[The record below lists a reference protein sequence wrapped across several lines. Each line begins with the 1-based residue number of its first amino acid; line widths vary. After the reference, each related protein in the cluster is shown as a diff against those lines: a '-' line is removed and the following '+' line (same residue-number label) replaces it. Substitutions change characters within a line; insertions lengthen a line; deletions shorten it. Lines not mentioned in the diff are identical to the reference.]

1 MTDNE
6 KKVLSVLIKK
16 LKCDSEKAKTV
27 INEKNLIQAKL
38 HIAKF
43 CGLPVPLE
51 FETIDLDTPPFS
63 VDLVRFINEDEPVA
77 DTENKTLH
85 RPYNKI
91 ICIINALDDIPHDKI
106 PAVKWFEI
114 LSCCAYCYHKD
125 DINGIFRRKY
135 QLSDQQANAFEKLI
149 KELRKQ
155 TTEPADMP
163 KVKGTCL
170 YIDIFAEEKVTRKGI
185 LFENGIVMDIET
197 GDYIGADEAIIK
209 TIEPKKHMTNNKEG
223 NEHD

>member
-91 ICIINALDDIPHDKI
+91 ICIVNALDDIPVAHTAITKMI
-106 PAVKWFEI
+106 STEYSEENI
-114 LSCCAYCYHKD
+114 SYLT
-125 DINGIFRRKY
+125 NRRMRLK
-135 QLSDQQANAFEKLI
+135 SS
-149 KELRKQ
+149 
-155 TTEPADMP
+155 
-163 KVKGTCL
+163 
-170 YIDIFAEEKVTRKGI
+170 
-185 LFENGIVMDIET
+185 
-197 GDYIGADEAIIK
+197 
-209 TIEPKKHMTNNKEG
+209 
-223 NEHD
+223 